1 MKVKIHTLFQ
11 YLLDTTQSDPE
22 AFIGFSLAEP
32 PKLGDFLNF
41 LDPEMPLD
49 WNLKSFRGLPELR
62 QRVIDQA
69 NLQDCCKADDVLIT
83 AGAAEANYLAFM
95 QLVEPGDEVVTET
108 PGWPQIEV
116 LAKARQAKVNL
127 VKRDEANGWD
137 FPMDQLENLVTDKT
151 RLIFLTN
158 PNNPTGSVM
167 TDEEMTA
174 IASIARTNDAYVHS
188 DEVYRGSELGGKET
202 RSFVEFYEKAIV
214 CCGLSKSFAHPGLR
228 IGWLVANEKLIE
240 EIWAHKDY
248 TSLCASVLSQEI
260 AIKIMT
266 KKTRGLVL
274 SRSSEM
280 LNNNLNLFQS
290 WLDSHDG
297 LFTFVPPQ
305 AGGMAF
311 VGYKM
316 SINSMELAHKLRT
329 EQSVLIVPGDCYGMD
344 GYLRFGIGSH
354 SDYLSQGLE
363 LVSNGI
369 KSIGC

>member
-1 MKVKIHTLFQ
+1 L
-11 YLLDTTQSDPE
+11 
-22 AFIGFSLAEP
+22 
-32 PKLGDFLNF
+32 
-41 LDPEMPLD
+41 
-49 WNLKSFRGLPELR
+49 
-62 QRVIDQA
+62 
-69 NLQDCCKADDVLIT
+69 
-83 AGAAEANYLAFM
+83 
-95 QLVEPGDEVVTET
+95 
-108 PGWPQIEV
+108 
-116 LAKARQAKVNL
+116 
-127 VKRDEANGWD
+127 
-137 FPMDQLENLVTDKT
+137 
-151 RLIFLTN
+151 
-158 PNNPTGSVM
+158 
-167 TDEEMTA
+167 
-174 IASIARTNDAYVHS
+174 IARTNNAYIHS

-228 IGWLVANEKLIE
+228 IGWLVANEELIE

-266 KKTRGLVL
+266 KKTRGQVL

>member
-1 MKVKIHTLFQ
+1 MFTRFEMERFQ
-11 YLLDTTQSDPE
+11 SIYENEVDFNLSDSGNHPMSINDLLDKDEIEKFLSMEIYYGYTQGDPRLLE
-22 AFIGFSLAEP
+22 VT
-32 PKLGDFLNF
+32 K
-41 LDPEMPLD
+41 D
-49 WNLKSFRGLPELR
+49 WYPNTNESNILLTNGS
-62 QRVIDQA
+62 
-69 NLQDCCKADDVLIT
+69 
-83 AGAAEANYLAFM
+83 AEANFIMAWTLIK
-95 QLVEPGDEVVTET
+95 PGDEVVLVLPNYMQV
-108 PGWPQIEV
+108 PG
-116 LAKARQAKVNL
+116 LAKNFGAEIKTITLKEELDWHLDLN
-127 VKRDEANGWD
+127 E
-137 FPMDQLENLVTDKT
+137 LEELVTPNTK
-151 RLIFLTN
+151 LISICN

-188 DEVYRGSELGGKET
+188 DEVYRGSELEGKET

-266 KKTRGLVL
+266 KKTRGQVL

-316 SINSMELAHKLRT
+316 SINSMELAHKLRI